1 MEKPEIYYIKDGIK
15 WAKRNLKDS
24 FKSLKWALVDLI
36 IGYFHLIKAK
46 VGRK

>member
-15 WAKRNLKDS
+15 CSKRDLKIS
-24 FKSLKWALVDLI
+24 LKTLKWALGDLI
-36 IGYFHLIKAK
+36 LGYFHLIKAK